1 MLPTTMVGIVAIT
14 FIVTAGATAILR
26 PLVRQLGAYLDAL
39 TRQKVAAEAGSGA
52 EALQRIEASLA
63 AVREELGKAREER
76 EFLAQLYPIASQSLP
91 ESGSRHSS
99 EDAG

>member
-1 MLPTTMVGIVAIT
+1 MFGIVAIT
-14 FIVTAGATAILR
+14 FIVTIGATAILR

-39 TRQKVAAEAGSGA
+39 TRQKTQGVAGGGA

-63 AVREELGKAREER
+63 AVQEELTKAREER
-76 EFLAQLYPIASQSLP
+76 EFLAQLYPIAGRSLP
-91 ESGSRHSS
+91 GPSSRRSS